1 MLEIYVKYGY
11 YKVKRNY
18 DAARREYMVIYD
30 SNKRVFKLDT
40 DNTSYVMGV
49 TEEGYLGNIYYG
61 KKVDTTDLVY
71 AMRTGEYPF
80 TPSVLPGEK
89 ISFMDKFPMEYP
101 FDGTGDF
108 HANCINIRNS
118 AGQEGLELKVESHNI
133 YAEKRKLDSMP
144 SARGEGTMSLDI
156 VLSDKVLGA
165 EVILTYTVYEECD
178 IITRSVK
185 VVNVSNNAFYITKV
199 LSACLNLETEVSD
212 ILSLHGAWARER
224 HIQRSRINYGSYVT
238 ESLRGEPG
246 HQDSPFIA
254 LLSENCNN
262 EAGDVYAMNLV
273 YSGNFTA
280 RVQKDHFGRV
290 RASIGINPGR
300 FCWKLGSGDAFEAP
314 EVIMQYT
321 CEGTNGMTRNFHDF
335 FRKYILPS
343 KWVDAEKPVLINNW
357 EATYFDFD
365 DEKLVQIAEEASRL
379 GIEMLVMDDGWFGH
393 RNSDNNSLGDWYV
406 NEEKLKGGL
415 KKLVDRVNA
424 LGMKFGIWFEPEM
437 VSPDSDLY
445 REHPDWILA
454 LDGREPGL
462 CRTQY
467 VLDLSR
473 QEVVDYVYG
482 MIYKV
487 LKSANIEYV
496 KWDMNRPIAE
506 AASLPLPADRQ
517 GEVTHRHVL
526 AVYQLQERLT
536 KDFPDLLLENC
547 SGGGARF
554 DAGMLYYSPQIWCS
568 DNADP
573 IERLMIQEGT
583 HLVYPLSTTGTHVA
597 DSPNHANGRITP
609 FSTRAD
615 VALAGTFGYELDVTR
630 IAKEEREM
638 IPAQIETYKKYRHLI
653 QTGDYYRIASFR
665 ENGRYDSYMV
675 VSKDK
680 DKAVLV
686 YVQVVTDSNV
696 LTKKLKLYGL
706 CPGKKYIV
714 DGAEYLGSTLMN
726 VGYIM
731 KPLRGDCQSVV
742 IEINCVG

>member
-1 MLEIYVKYGY
+1 MVLEIYGKYVY
-11 YKVKRNY
+11 YKGKSYYKAV
-18 DAARREYMVIYD
+18 RREYMIIYD
-30 SNKRVFKLDT
+30 SSKRVFKLDT
-40 DNTSYVMGV
+40 DNTSYVIGV

-71 AMRTGEYPF
+71 AMRTGEHPF
-80 TPSVLPGEK
+80 TPSVVPGEK
-89 ISFMDKFPMEYP
+89 IGFMDKFPMEYP

-108 HANCINIRNS
+108 HSNCINIRNS
-118 AGQEGLELKVESHNI
+118 AGQEGLELKTESHNI
-133 YAEKRKLDSMP
+133 YAEKRKIQGLP

-156 VLSDKVLGA
+156 V
-165 EVILTYTVYEECD
+165 
-178 IITRSVK
+178 
-185 VVNVSNNAFYITKV
+185 
-199 LSACLNLETEVSD
+199 
-212 ILSLHGAWARER
+212 
-224 HIQRSRINYGSYVT
+224 
-238 ESLRGEPG
+238 
-246 HQDSPFIA
+246 
-254 LLSENCNN
+254 LSENCNN

-280 RVQKDHFGRV
+280 RVQKDHFGKV
-290 RASIGINPGR
+290 RASIGINPER

-526 AVYQLQERLT
+526 AVYELQERLT

-573 IERLMIQEGT
+573 VERLMIQEGT

-609 FSTRAD
+609 FNTRAD
-615 VALAGTFGYELDVTR
+615 VALTGTFGYELDVTR
-630 IAKEEREM
+630 IAKEERDM
-638 IPAQIETYKKYRHLI
+638 IPAQIEKYKKYRHLI

-706 CPGKKYIV
+706 CPGKKYVV

-731 KPLRGDCQSVV
+731 KPLRGDFQSVV
-742 IEINCVG
+742 VEINCAG